1 MTWLNYRIL
10 PFGQPAPLHHNLYT
24 NKNNKQNMKTL
35 LKSVILVCAMA
46 ATSFATAAS
55 FTVKESKKSVFKVQ
69 YVSEQ
74 SGNVEVTI
82 FDKKNEIVFSEV
94 ISSTGSFIRPYNF
107 SNLAEGEYTIVLK
120 DENGEQRQTIN
131 YSTSKTNA
139 FAHVTAVPNQ
149 EDKFWLNIVTNGEEK
164 MNLRIYSL
172 TGELLYEQAEVVA
185 GSYSKIFNVSQLNQ
199 PSVVFE
205 VSNGNGLVYTSL
217 FD

>member
-1 MTWLNYRIL
+1 
-10 PFGQPAPLHHNLYT
+10 
-24 NKNNKQNMKTL
+24 MKTL

-55 FTVKESKKSVFKVQ
+55 FTVKESKNSVFKVQ

-74 SGNVEVTI
+74 KGTVGVTI
-82 FDKKNEIVFSEV
+82 LDKKNEIVFSEE
-94 ISSTGSFIRPYNF
+94 ITSTGSFIRPYNF

-149 EDKFWLNIVTNGEEK
+149 DAKFWLNIVTNGEQK
-164 MNLRIYSL
+164 MHVRIYSL
-172 TGELLYEQAEVVA
+172 KGDLLHEQSEVVA

-205 VSNGNGLVYTSL
+205 VSNDNGTVYTSL